1 MGQAGRQWGVGEE
14 SQGPLPKSGDEKD
27 EKDEKKLFA

>member
-27 EKDEKKLFA
+27 QLFA